1 MNEQLI
7 KSSLLIIAGLI
18 LAVTTIIFLLR
29 KSNKTLRRFQ
39 LYPESKSV
47 LSISLSIISWIVG
60 IVIFLIF
67 LRLSLRIWGLEFTAG
82 IIEGL
87 IVNSPKYIIAIFIIV
102 CGFYVSRIIKE
113 RIKDYE
119 FDFKDKILV
128 VVDFIIHMTFVFTAF
143 YTIGLNITFFIE
155 FYKVVLW
162 IIGIIVAMI
171 LSISIGIPLGM
182 EIHYKITKE
191 RKNKK

>member
-7 KSSLLIIAGLI
+7 HSSLLIIIGII
-18 LAVTTIIFLLR
+18 LSMGTTIFLLK
-29 KSNKTLRRFQ
+29 KSNKTLKHFQ

-47 LSISLSIISWIVG
+47 LSISLNILSWIVG
-60 IVIFLIF
+60 IIIFLIF
-67 LRLSLRIWGLEFTAG
+67 LRWSLRIWGLEFTTG

-143 YTIGLNITFFIE
+143 YTIGINITFFIE

-162 IIGIIVAMI
+162 IVGIIVAMI
-171 LSISIGIPLGM
+171 LSISIGMPLGM
-182 EIHYKITKE
+182 EIHNKIIKE